1 MTAWRFFSIIIMA
14 AALLSAFA
22 AFAFVAAPSAA
33 MPAAVAAADLCP
45 DFGPDSVGL
54 DPVGLDS
61 DCPDHGAAMERGC
74 CGGASCVGVWLTPEG
89 PAAAAA
95 AAVSAVLV
103 IPAGRLIDGVGAPP
117 DPRPP
122 RRFV

>member
-1 MTAWRFFSIIIMA
+1 MTARRFSSIIIMA

-33 MPAAVAAADLCP
+33 MPVAVAATDLCP
-45 DFGPDSVGL
+45 ELGPDSL
-54 DPVGLDS
+54 GLDS
-61 DCPDHGAAMERGC
+61 DCPDHGAAMEQGC
-74 CGGASCVGVWLTPEG
+74 CVGAACVGAWLAPEG
-89 PAAAAA
+89 PAAASAA
-95 AAVSAVLV
+95 PAVSAVLV

>member
-1 MTAWRFFSIIIMA
+1 MTARRFSSIIIMA

-33 MPAAVAAADLCP
+33 MPVAVAAVDLCP

-54 DPVGLDS
+54 DS
-61 DCPDHGAAMERGC
+61 ECPDHGAAMERGC